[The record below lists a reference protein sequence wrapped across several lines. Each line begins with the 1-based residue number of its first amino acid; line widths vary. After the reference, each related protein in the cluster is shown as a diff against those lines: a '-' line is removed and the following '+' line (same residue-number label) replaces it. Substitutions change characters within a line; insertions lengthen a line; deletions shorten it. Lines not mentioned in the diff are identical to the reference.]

1 MVGFEEGYKF
11 FVDNSSAIV
20 GAEMS
25 GSYVGTVDEEI
36 KKLINDLNS
45 LEGFKTSSKMLKGD
59 VAEFWH
65 SGTFNIKAALDGSDH
80 RAFVDRSHD
89 FASTDISTNF
99 GDRYGLKFYSDGQAS
114 AKAQA
119 VSIFQR
125 FKEYQSSGGK
135 DGLEKF
141 LQDRGFDN
149 ADSILNDP
157 INLPHHQSATRPHM
171 SNYDR
176 AAQFSP
182 FAALTGHDEAIKE
195 TARLT
200 DRKIEIDEYTKDD
213 LNIKLQI
220 IDDNPGTEVTITYF
234 QPDEKKSGGAYLTVT
249 GCVKRI
255 DEYEQTVVFMDRT
268 AIPIDQ
274 ISEIESE
281 LFRGLELFDL

>member
-1 MVGFEEGYKF
+1 MGRY
-11 FVDNSSAIV
+11 D
-20 GAEMS
+20 
-25 GSYVGTVDEEI
+25 
-36 KKLINDLNS
+36 
-45 LEGFKTSSKMLKGD
+45 
-59 VAEFWH
+59 
-65 SGTFNIKAALDGSDH
+65 
-80 RAFVDRSHD
+80 
-89 FASTDISTNF
+89 DI
-99 GDRYGLKFYSDGQAS
+99 
-114 AKAQA
+114 
-119 VSIFQR
+119 
-125 FKEYQSSGGK
+125 
-135 DGLEKF
+135 
-141 LQDRGFDN
+141 
-149 ADSILNDP
+149 
-157 INLPHHQSATRPHM
+157 INLEYPISGRHSRMSAH
-171 SNYDR
+171 DR